1 MVIEGMLT
9 PRVACTEK
17 AIIISHRPH
26 TIAPLPPMV
35 YKIGFDGAPPN
46 HCACNASTRTQKLEG
61 SLNESVPNVK
71 LRLCV
76 DMCPIANHQSPSE
89 CHNSHLHGHRAP
101 ARSLHCL
108 PWCTKLGALA
118 ARRRENS
125 HWHGHTAPTRSPH
138 CLPWCTKL
146 GFMPPLQ
153 IIALATRRRELR
165 CWRGRWPSPS
175 RT

>member
-1 MVIEGMLT
+1 
-9 PRVACTEK
+9 
-17 AIIISHRPH
+17 
-26 TIAPLPPMV
+26 
-35 YKIGFDGAPPN
+35 
-46 HCACNASTRTQKLEG
+46 
-61 SLNESVPNVK
+61 
-71 LRLCV
+71 
-76 DMCPIANHQSPSE
+76 MCPIANHQSPSE
-89 CHNSHLHGHRAP
+89 CHNSHLHGHTAP

-153 IIALATRRRELR
+153 IIALATRQISNYGAGPGCAKHVGMPIIPTIPTHATTKWRQIIIWARRHKSGFDPEYVVVRLSHYDCR
-165 CWRGRWPSPS
+165 TAILSTS
-175 RT
+175 RYSKRHPPLQPDETK